1 MPNYRVSWG
10 IGCALEVLADG
21 SVDVQIDDDRY
32 AGLVTREDARH
43 LMNALLRA
51 HQEPPRR
58 FCPDCRSSAVTPAR
72 ETVYEDGPGSE
83 CRGCGWKGPT
93 RELTEA

>member
-1 MPNYRVSWG
+1 VPNYRVSWA
-10 IGCALEVLADG
+10 IGCALEVLPDG
-21 SVDVQIDDDRY
+21 SIDVQIDDANC

-43 LMNALLRA
+43 LLNALLRA

-72 ETVYEDGPGSE
+72 ETIYDDGPGSE
-83 CRGCGWKGPT
+83 CRGCDWKG
-93 RELTEA
+93 LTSDLRDA